1 MLDHL
6 LCVVLA
12 DVVTL
17 FFDDGGG
24 GQCSVKMVHWG
35 RVCWLVS
42 WLSCAFG
49 FWIVG
54 SASLCLLGCKPK
66 GFWGGV

>member
-24 GQCSVKMVHWG
+24 GQCSGKMVHWG
-35 RVCWLVS
+35 RVCGWLV
-42 WLSCAFG
+42 G
-49 FWIVG
+49 
-54 SASLCLLGCKPK
+54 
-66 GFWGGV
+66 